1 MILTDHFFIFSKDFI
16 YVFERVRAR
25 VSGGEEQRESGEPA
39 GGAGVTAW
47 AEGSRLT
54 AWATQA
60 PQ

>member
-1 MILTDHFFIFSKDFI
+1 MYLREW
-16 YVFERVRAR
+16 EREWV
-25 VSGGEEQRESGEPA
+25 GGEEQRESGEPA